1 MATTYNIFDLQVYDR
16 ATGLAVNTTGG
27 QLIATAT
34 GAYARSTLY
43 NPDSDYAAISGNV
56 VSATRGKF
64 RFAVVNTGLGSP
76 ALDVFGFAPGGHF
89 FFVKNVKPASIT
101 DIWIDSNKLEQLAIV
116 PFSMADATAA
126 TEKDTGLDF
135 TTGMTIMPFT
145 AVDVRT
151 VDSGKTIDFGLLSS
165 ESGGDADGFV
175 AAASVA
181 TAAVVQAKCAAT
193 ATLGALLRE
202 TVVAD
207 AGTASVRHSYTIGAT
222 AVSLTY
228 TISSGST
235 TAAGYMRIPYTLKF

>member
-1 MATTYNIFDLQVYDR
+1 MSVQELVAALPGDVVVTD
-16 ATGLAVNTTGG
+16 AVIVSLGANTPVADGVT
-27 QLIATAT
+27 LPSAPTALP
-34 GAYARSTLY
+34 RST
-43 NPDSDYAAISGNV
+43 
-56 VSATRGKF
+56 
-64 RFAVVNTGLGSP
+64 AVT
-76 ALDVFGFAPGGHF
+76 
-89 FFVKNVKPASIT
+89 
-101 DIWIDSNKLEQLAIV
+101 
-116 PFSMADATAA
+116 DATAA

-207 AGTASVRHSYTIGAT
+207 AGTASVRHSYTVGAT